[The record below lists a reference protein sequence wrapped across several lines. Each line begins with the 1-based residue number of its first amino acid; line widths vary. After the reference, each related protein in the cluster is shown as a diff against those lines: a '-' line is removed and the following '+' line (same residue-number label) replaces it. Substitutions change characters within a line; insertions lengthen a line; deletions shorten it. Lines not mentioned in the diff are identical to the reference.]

1 MKAPTPRNLTPWH
14 ALAGATLVFVSL
26 TWEVAAQAPDPSSNP
41 VPARVSTEAPAP
53 AKPKLQQGRVEG
65 TVTFSWAAGGNPS
78 SPMNAPVDPGGR
90 FRRPAEISSYPR
102 PSFSTVTIV
111 AYPLKADPSLQEP
124 IPRNARAPVATALP
138 DFNGRF
144 SMALDPGEYE
154 IVAISET
161 RPGRIDRVPTRSSR
175 VRIESGKTERCLLS
189 F

>member
-1 MKAPTPRNLTPWH
+1 
-14 ALAGATLVFVSL
+14 
-26 TWEVAAQAPDPSSNP
+26 
-41 VPARVSTEAPAP
+41 
-53 AKPKLQQGRVEG
+53 
-65 TVTFSWAAGGNPS
+65 
-78 SPMNAPVDPGGR
+78 MNIPIDPGGR
-90 FRRPAEISSYPR
+90 LRGPVETSPFPR

-124 IPRNARAPVATALP
+124 IPRNARPPVATALP

-161 RPGRIDRVPTRSSR
+161 RPGRTDRVPTRSSR